1 MDFADDQ
8 QQLAVACL
16 KRVNLITSMN
26 RSAIQMFRNL
36 ALSVVVVLNM
46 SLTGCQSVLF
56 KERPKQDD
64 SAVPSVHVP
73 RQPEQ
78 SVIAPQK
85 SEASK
90 RPQAAQTHTITINE
104 QTVQTPSHI
113 DGRLVLGIREMATLP
128 NLNLKMEAK
137 LDTGAENSSV
147 DARNIQFFERDG
159 KKWVKFDLPST
170 SEGTVPMELPL
181 KGTIKIKRPGLP
193 SLERPVVMMTITIG
207 DITQSVPVSLI
218 NRNKFT
224 SPLLIGRSFM
234 QDLAIIDVNQQKIAI
249 KSVIRNR
256 KRQAVVPVE
265 QKSHTKA
272 IIKPV
277 SVEGLATL
285 GAVEHMTL
293 PDHNIVLK
301 ARIDTGARTSSIDA
315 RDITFF
321 VKDEKDWVS
330 FGVPNA
336 AGEIITMEEPVTRF
350 VKIKRH
356 GEESEKRPVV
366 TLNARIGDIL
376 APTQFTLRN
385 RENYEYPVLIGA
397 RFLEKRALV
406 DVSRKYV
413 NNKQQP

>member
-1 MDFADDQ
+1 MATRPR
-8 QQLAVACL
+8 
-16 KRVNLITSMN
+16 RVNLTTSMN
-26 RSAIQMFRNL
+26 RSAIHMLRNL
-36 ALSVVVVLNM
+36 ALPVFILFTM
-46 SLTGCQSVLF
+46 SLTGCQSILL
-56 KERPKQDD
+56 KERPEQDD
-64 SAVPSVHVP
+64 SAVPSVPAPEQPQQPVPVPEP
-73 RQPEQ
+73 RQPQ
-78 SVIAPQK
+78 VSPPPPAPK
-85 SEASK
+85 
-90 RPQAAQTHTITINE
+90 THTITIHE
-104 QTVQTPSHI
+104 QTVQTPAHV

-159 KKWVKFDLPST
+159 KKWVKFDLPRT
-170 SEGTVPMELPL
+170 SEGTLPLELPL
-181 KGTIKIKRPGLP
+181 KGTIKIKRPGL
-193 SLERPVVMMTITIG
+193 SSVERPVVMMTITIG

-218 NRNKFT
+218 NRSKFT
-224 SPLLIGRSFM
+224 SLLLIGRSFM
-234 QDLAIIDVNQQKIAI
+234 QDLAIIDVNQQEIAT
-249 KSVIRNR
+249 KGVIRNR
-256 KRQAVVPVE
+256 KRQAVVPVA

-285 GAVEHMTL
+285 GAVEHMALT
-293 PDHNIVLK
+293 DHDMVLN

-336 AGEIITMEEPVTRF
+336 AGEIVTMEEPVTRF
-350 VKIKRH
+350 VMIKRH

-385 RENYEYPVLIGA
+385 RESYEYPVLIGA
-397 RFLEKRALV
+397 RFLENRALV
-406 DVSRKYV
+406 DVSREYV
-413 NNKQQP
+413 NDKQQH

>member
-1 MDFADDQ
+1 
-8 QQLAVACL
+8 
-16 KRVNLITSMN
+16 MN
-26 RSAIQMFRNL
+26 RSAIHMLRNL
-36 ALSVVVVLNM
+36 ALPVFILFTM
-46 SLTGCQSVLF
+46 SLTGCQSILL
-56 KERPKQDD
+56 KERPEQDD
-64 SAVPSVHVP
+64 SAVPSVPAPEQPQQPVPVPEP
-73 RQPEQ
+73 RQPQ
-78 SVIAPQK
+78 VSPPPPAPK
-85 SEASK
+85 
-90 RPQAAQTHTITINE
+90 THTITIHE
-104 QTVQTPSHI
+104 QTVQTPAHV

-159 KKWVKFDLPST
+159 KKWVKFDLPRT
-170 SEGTVPMELPL
+170 SEGTLPLELPL
-181 KGTIKIKRPGLP
+181 KGTIKIKRPGL
-193 SLERPVVMMTITIG
+193 SSVERPVVMMTITIG

-218 NRNKFT
+218 NRSKFT
-224 SPLLIGRSFM
+224 SLLLIGRSFM
-234 QDLAIIDVNQQKIAI
+234 QDLAIIDVNQQEIAT
-249 KSVIRNR
+249 KGVIRNR
-256 KRQAVVPVE
+256 KRQAVVPVA

-285 GAVEHMTL
+285 GAVEHMALT
-293 PDHNIVLK
+293 DHDMVLN

-336 AGEIITMEEPVTRF
+336 AGEIVTMEEPVTRF
-350 VKIKRH
+350 VMIKRH

-385 RENYEYPVLIGA
+385 RESYEYPVLIGA
-397 RFLEKRALV
+397 RFLENRALV
-406 DVSRKYV
+406 DVSREYV
-413 NNKQQP
+413 NDKQQH